1 MKLNILLILDNPFF
15 EKYAQK
21 IAKVQKETPE
31 ELVARLKKQEENAKK
46 EEPKARDYS
55 ELMKPKKSAEVKTEL
70 PYKRLEDIMKLDLI
84 EGKPVE
90 EITKIWLEY
99 HRLKDCI
106 AAVIP
111 TEAFDLLMSNA
122 KKFPLF
128 IFPVP
133 RSQGFEFIV
142 FQFAANT
149 VHFTPLLCYQVRFIE
164 NNLKM
169 RNI

>member
-1 MKLNILLILDNPFF
+1 M
-15 EKYAQK
+15 
-21 IAKVQKETPE
+21 
-31 ELVARLKKQEENAKK
+31 VARLKNQEELAKK
-46 EEPKARDYS
+46 AEPKARDYS
-55 ELMKPKKSAEVKTEL
+55 ELTKPKKAAEVKAEL

-90 EITKIWLEY
+90 EIKKIWLEY
-99 HRLKDCI
+99 HRMKDCVI
-106 AAVIP
+106 SAAIP

-133 RSQGFEFIV
+133 RSQGYEFIV

-149 VHFTPLLCYQVRFIE
+149 VHFTPLLCYQVRLISLINYYSLRCFS
-164 NNLKM
+164 NFQTTSS
-169 RNI
+169 